1 MELWGTQNS
10 PKTLRK
16 EKRRAHSAHSDSV
29 APPQGQ
35 TERRVGPNSLE
46 TERRLTVHSG
56 AEATL
61 GKESSFQQRVLGR
74 QNVHRQ
80 KNELNPNLMP
90 HARANSEWV
99 GNCRNQNYVTLRK
112 KDSGKYPQ
120 SQTWQW
126 LLRCDTKSMSN
137 KKKNR

>member
-10 PKTLRK
+10 RKTLRK
-16 EKRRAHSAHSDSV
+16 EKRRAHSAHSDSMV
-29 APPQGQ
+29 PPQGQ

-46 TERRLTVHSG
+46 TERQLTVHSG
-56 AEATL
+56 AEAIL
-61 GKESSFQQRVLGR
+61 GKEDSFQQRVLGR
-74 QNVHRQ
+74 QNAHRQ
-80 KNELNPNLMP
+80 KNELNPYLMP
-90 HARANSEWV
+90 HTRANSEWV

-112 KDSGKYPQ
+112 KDCGKYSQ

-137 KKKNR
+137 KKENR